1 MSPGGLCLNAQIGP
15 RRDKHAIR
23 ADVLTYGNPLLLSG
37 IEPRGDGAGERLFL
51 RAGEEVRESLT
62 SRAGLSTTV
71 LHGSR
76 RGCVL

>member
-23 ADVLTYGNPLLLSG
+23 ADVLTYETVAQRNRT
-37 IEPRGDGAGERLFL
+37 ERGWGRERLFL
-51 RAGEEVRESLT
+51 RAGEEVLESLT

-71 LHGSR
+71 LHSSR